1 MTGDDMREKTF
12 LGAVAKGYGV
22 AGPASNRAAAALFA
36 ATLAV
41 AAVAPAAS
49 PAMAEPR
56 IAALGDS
63 LTQGYGLPEEE
74 GFAPQLQAWLR
85 DNGLPDAIVI
95 NAGVSGDTT
104 AGGLAR
110 VDWVLGDDPD
120 AVIVALGG
128 NDLLRG
134 IDPASSRANLDG
146 ILAAIA
152 GRDLPVLLAGLPGA
166 GNFGPEW
173 RADFEA
179 IFPDLAEQYGALYY
193 PSFLAG
199 LGQDP
204 GAARALLQ
212 EDGLHPNAAG
222 VRAMVE
228 DIGPLVLELVAAG
241 D

>member
-1 MTGDDMREKTF
+1 MRIGTI

-22 AGPASNRAAAALFA
+22 ADRRSNHGAPGLA
-36 ATLAV
+36 LAV
-41 AAVAPAAS
+41 LLAGLLAGPSVA
-49 PAMAEPR
+49 ELR
-56 IAALGDS
+56 IAAFGDS
-63 LTQGYGLPEEE
+63 LTQGYGLPEDE

-85 DNGLPDAIVI
+85 ENGVPDVIVI

-110 VDWVLGDDPD
+110 IGWVLGDDPD

-146 ILAAIA
+146 ILATIA
-152 GRDLPVLLAGLPGA
+152 ERDLPVILAGLPGA

-173 RADFEA
+173 RAEFEA
-179 IFPDLAEQYGALYY
+179 IFPDLAEEYGALYY

-199 LGQDP
+199 LGEDP
-204 GAARALLQ
+204 AAARALLQ

-228 DIGPLVLELVAAG
+228 DIGPLVLELIGAA